1 MVRINLLPHRQERRK
16 EQRETF
22 FALCVA
28 AAALAVVLV
37 MLWNHEVGAALDLQN
52 QRNAYID
59 AETAKLDAN
68 IKAIDEMHKRKEDL
82 LQRMKVIQELQGM
95 RPVIVRI
102 FDEMVRVIPNGLYLT
117 SLDRHQDNFHVQ
129 GIAENTNEVS
139 ALMRNISASPWFKS
153 PQLHN
158 VVASSAKDNA
168 GPAPLPGADGSTQ
181 QRFDLNFSLQIPK
194 QAGSEGAS
202 SSSQSKGGA
211 TP

>member
-22 FALCVA
+22 IALCVA

-37 MLWNHEVGAALDLQN
+37 MLWNHEVAAALDLQN

-59 AETAKLDAN
+59 AETSKLDAN

-82 LQRMKVIQELQGM
+82 LQRMKVIQELQGR

-102 FDEMVRVIPNGLYLT
+102 FDEMVRVIPNGLYLI
-117 SLDRHQDNFHVQ
+117 SLERHQDNFHVQ

-139 ALMRNISASPWFKS
+139 SLMRNISASPWFKS

-158 VVASSAKDNA
+158 VVASSSKDSS
-168 GPAPLPGADGSTQ
+168 GGVQPGADGSTQ
-181 QRFDLNFSLQIPK
+181 QRFDLSFSLQIPK
-194 QAGSEGAS
+194 QSATDGANPPTK
-202 SSSQSKGGA
+202 SKGGA